1 MDTTDRR
8 DVIIEN
14 LREQQRALGRVL
26 RAVAR
31 SEGLRPVFE
40 AVVDE
45 ANRICDGDYSALYV
59 AEGGLFRVSV
69 YGGAGSEAQL
79 EYELSHPHTRDRTT
93 LVGRVALTREAVHI
107 PDALADPEYSWEGQ
121 SIAGY
126 RSLVGVPVLVDD
138 DLFGVIGIVRTTP
151 TAFTD
156 DQIQFLR
163 AFADQAAIAIVNAR
177 LLAAVERQ
185 RTELSRFVSPQV
197 TELLSTEDGER
208 LLSGHRAYISVF
220 FCDLRGFTSFVETAA
235 PEELI
240 ELLGEYHAVIGEFV
254 AIHEGTLEHFA
265 GDGVMVFF
273 NDPAPVDQHELR
285 AIAMALGLQQ
295 RFEELAAQWRKR
307 GTELGLGVGIAAGY
321 ATLGRVGFEG
331 RYDYG
336 ALGPVTNLASR
347 LSSKA
352 AAGQILISQRVYAAV
367 DDTIDA
373 EPVGEIELKGFRD
386 PVAAYEVRGLRSS

>member
-1 MDTTDRR
+1 MDTIDSR

-40 AVVDE
+40 AVVEE

-59 AEGGLFRVSV
+59 AEEGLFRVSV
-69 YGGAGSEAQL
+69 YGGAGSEAQF
-79 EYELSHPHTRDRTT
+79 EYELTHPHTRDRTT
-93 LVGRVALTREAVHI
+93 LVGRVALTRQAVHI
-107 PDALADPEYSWEGQ
+107 PDALADPDYSWEGQ

-126 RSLVGVPVLVDD
+126 RSLVGVPVIVDD
-138 DLFGVIGIVRTTP
+138 DMFGVIGVVRTTP
-151 TAFTD
+151 APFTD

-197 TELLSTEDGER
+197 AELLSSEDGER
-208 LLSGHRAYISVF
+208 LLTGHRAYISVF

-254 AIHEGTLEHFA
+254 ATYEGTLEHFA

-273 NDPAPVDQHELR
+273 NDPALVDQHERR
-285 AIAMALGLQQ
+285 AITMALGLQE
-295 RFEELAAQWRKR
+295 RFEELAALWRKR
-307 GTELGLGVGIAAGY
+307 GTELGLGIGIAAGY
-321 ATLGRVGFEG
+321 ATLGRIGFEG

-347 LSSKA
+347 LSSEA
-352 AAGQILISQRVYAAV
+352 NAGQILISQRVYAAV

-386 PVAAYEVRGLRSS
+386 RVAAYEVRGLRSS

>member
-1 MDTTDRR
+1 MSMDTIDTR
-8 DVIIEN
+8 DLIIEN

-31 SEGLRPVFE
+31 SEGVRPVFE
-40 AVVDE
+40 AIAEE

-69 YGGAGSEAQL
+69 YSGGGSEAQL
-79 EYELSHPHTRDRTT
+79 EYELTHPHTRDRTT
-93 LVGRVALTREAVHI
+93 LVGRVALTREPIHI
-107 PDALADPEYSWEGQ
+107 PDALADADYSWEGQ

-138 DLFGVIGIVRTTP
+138 DLFGVIGVVRTTP
-151 TAFTD
+151 TPFTD

-163 AFADQAAIAIVNAR
+163 AFADQAAIAILNAR

-197 TELLSTEDGER
+197 AELLSSEEGER

-240 ELLGEYHAVIGEFV
+240 ELGKYHAMIGEFV
-254 AIHEGTLEHFA
+254 ARHEGTLEHFA

-273 NDPAPVDQHELR
+273 NDPAPVDEHELQ
-285 AIAMALGLQQ
+285 AITMSLRLQE
-295 RFEELAAQWRKR
+295 RFEELAAVWCKR
-307 GTELGLGVGIAAGY
+307 GTELGTAKTI
-321 ATLGRVGFEG
+321 
-331 RYDYG
+331 
-336 ALGPVTNLASR
+336 PSN
-347 LSSKA
+347 SS
-352 AAGQILISQRVYAAV
+352 
-367 DDTIDA
+367 
-373 EPVGEIELKGFRD
+373 
-386 PVAAYEVRGLRSS
+386 

>member
-8 DVIIEN
+8 DLIIEN

-40 AVVDE
+40 AVVEE

-79 EYELSHPHTRDRTT
+79 EYELAHPHTPDRTT

-121 SIAGY
+121 RIAGY

-151 TAFTD
+151 AAFTD

-197 TELLSTEDGER
+197 TELLSTEGGER

-254 AIHEGTLEHFA
+254 ATHEGTLEHFA

-285 AIAMALGLQQ
+285 AIAMGLGLQQ
-295 RFEELAAQWRKR
+295 RFEKLASQWRKR

-386 PVAAYEVRGLRSS
+386 PVTAYEVRALRSS